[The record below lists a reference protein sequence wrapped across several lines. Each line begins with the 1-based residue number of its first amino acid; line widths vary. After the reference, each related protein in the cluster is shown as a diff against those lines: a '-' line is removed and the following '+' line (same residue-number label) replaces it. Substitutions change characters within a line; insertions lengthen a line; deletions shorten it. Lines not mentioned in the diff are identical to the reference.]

1 LIFIREQKGENHRM
15 TTQLLCTFAQKDDLD
30 TILENIQNT
39 YSLVY
44 NYIYVLQNKS
54 NLDEIYVTYNID
66 TEYKPQLPLP
76 NTILVHR
83 KKETNTL
90 YTINALNEMVKEE
103 NNGVLDRSFMI
114 DWTNYKNSI
123 IVTSTEGTR
132 KLSTRIFQIIELET
146 VV

>member
-1 LIFIREQKGENHRM
+1 M

>member
-1 LIFIREQKGENHRM
+1 MRA
-15 TTQLLCTFAQKDDLD
+15 QLLCTFAQKDELD

-66 TEYKPQLPLP
+66 TEYIPHLPLP

-90 YTINALNEMVKEE
+90 YTINALNQLVKDE
-103 NNGVLDRSFMI
+103 NNGVLDRTFMI
-114 DWTNYKNSI
+114 DWNNYKNSV

-132 KLSTRIFQIIELET
+132 KLSTRIFQIIELEEA
-146 VV
+146 V

>member
-1 LIFIREQKGENHRM
+1 MWRTNEMK
-15 TTQLLCTFAQKDDLD
+15 TQLLCTFAQRNELD

-44 NYIYVLQNKS
+44 NYMYILQNKS
-54 NLDEIYVTYNID
+54 DLDEIYITYNID
-66 TEYKPQLPLP
+66 TEYIPEQPLK

-103 NNGVLDRSFMI
+103 NHGVLDRGFMI
-114 DWTNYKNSI
+114 NWSNYKNSI
-123 IVTSTEGTR
+123 IVTSPNGTR
-132 KLSTRIFQIIELET
+132 KLPTRIFKIIELEF
-146 VV
+146 VE